1 MTRSRR
7 RERRLRATGLETDS
21 SLPPLL
27 FLAASLLLFAWAS
40 VAAASRRQSQASAL
54 FLARPSSPATGI
66 LLAAAAATAGGSA
79 LAIAYQLANGSPA
92 FIALAVAVMATSTSL
107 ACVYLGARLWARQS
121 PRVVRRLADPR
132 RWIGDANWPGSAS
145 EPSLPI
151 AMDGGPDGDLENGHS
166 DGPTL
171 TPAELMNL
179 DRNDIDMVR
188 SISHMDDHDVKDIMV
203 PRLDVQAVEVTT
215 AMDEL
220 VRMLV
225 NTRHTRVPVYQDTMD
240 NVVGIIHISDV
251 LQTVAEG
258 AWQSDVNSIMREPE
272 FVAENMAVDDLLHL
286 MRSKSLQMAIV
297 VDEYGGV
304 EGLVTLEDVLE
315 EIVGE
320 IDDEFDDA
328 GAEELEPVA
337 DGSWLV
343 KATAPVE
350 DVSRVL
356 GLELDSGDVN
366 TIGGYVYTL
375 LGRMPS
381 VGDVVVSDQTSIE
394 VTQVRGRRIYELRLV
409 LPAAEKRSKT
419 G

>member
-1 MTRSRR
+1 MD
-7 RERRLRATGLETDS
+7 TDS

-27 FLAASLLLFAWAS
+27 FLAASLLIFAWAS
-40 VAAASRRQSQASAL
+40 VAAASRRQSQATAV
-54 FLARPSSPATGI
+54 FLTRPASPAIGI
-66 LLAAAAATAGGSA
+66 VLAAAAATAGGSA

-92 FIALAVAVMATSTSL
+92 IIALAIAVLVTSAGL
-107 ACVYLGARLWARQS
+107 ALVYLGARLWARRF
-121 PRVVRRLADPR
+121 PRVVRRVADPR
-132 RWIGDANWPGSAS
+132 RWARDGDWSTSGDG
-145 EPSLPI
+145 PSLPI
-151 AMDGGPDGDLENGHS
+151 TMDGNPAGDPENGHG

-188 SISHMDDHDVKDIMV
+188 SISHMDDLDVKDIMV
-203 PRLDVQAVEVTT
+203 PRLDVQAVDIATP
-215 AMDEL
+215 MGEL

-225 NTRHTRVPVYQDTMD
+225 STRHTRVPVYRDTMD
-240 NVVGIIHISDV
+240 NVVGIVHISDV
-251 LQTVAEG
+251 LQAVADG
-258 AWQSDVNSIMREPE
+258 SSDFGVDGIMREPE

-304 EGLVTLEDVLE
+304 EGIVTLEDVLE

-328 GAEELEPVA
+328 GADELEPAA

-343 KATAPVE
+343 KATAPLE
-350 DVSRVL
+350 DVSRAL
-356 GLELDSGDVN
+356 GLELDPGDVN

-381 VGDVVVSDQTSIE
+381 VGDVVVSNETTIE
-394 VTQVRGRRIYELRLV
+394 VTQVRGRRIYELRLAP
-409 LPAAEKRSKT
+409 PAAAKSSKT

>member
-1 MTRSRR
+1 
-7 RERRLRATGLETDS
+7 
-21 SLPPLL
+21 L
-27 FLAASLLLFAWAS
+27 FLAVSLLIFAWAS
-40 VAAASRRQSQASAL
+40 VAAASRRQSQASAV
-54 FLARPSSPATGI
+54 FLARPSSPVIGI
-66 LLAAAAATAGGSA
+66 LLAAAAAAAGGSA
-79 LAIAYQLANGSPA
+79 LSIAYQLANGSPA
-92 FIALAVAVMATSTSL
+92 IFALASMVLATSAVL
-107 ACVYLGARLWARQS
+107 ACIYLGARLWGRRF
-121 PRVVRRLADPR
+121 PRVARRLADPR
-132 RWIGDANWPGSAS
+132 RWAGDGNRDES
-145 EPSLPI
+145 ESGPSLPI
-151 AMDGGPDGDLENGHS
+151 AMEGNGNGDLENGHA

-188 SISHMDDHDVKDIMV
+188 SISHMDDIDVKDIMV
-203 PRLDVQAVEVTT
+203 PRLDVQAVEVAI

-220 VRMLV
+220 VPMLV
-225 NTRHTRVPVYQDTMD
+225 STRHTRVPVYRDTMD
-240 NVVGIIHISDV
+240 NVIGIIHISDV
-251 LQTVAEG
+251 LQVVASGQSG
-258 AWQSDVNSIMREPE
+258 ASVDAIMREPE

-304 EGLVTLEDVLE
+304 EGIVTLEDVLE

-328 GAEELEPVA
+328 GAEELEPAA

-350 DVSRVL
+350 VVARAL
-356 GLELDSGDVN
+356 GLEFDCEDVN
-366 TIGGYVYTL
+366 TIGGYVYTQ

-381 VGDVVVSDQTSIE
+381 AGDVVVSDEASIE

-409 LPAAEKRSKT
+409 PAAAAQRSKT